1 MKQQLKDLKTLL
13 LLGSCLLLAACTG
26 RTSKAS
32 GSEEAK
38 PVITVTIEP
47 QRYFTEAIAGD
58 KFTVVSMVPKGS
70 SPETYDPIPQQLV
83 SLGDSKAYLRIG
95 YIGFE
100 QTWMDRLMNNTP
112 HIQVFDTSKG
122 IDLILNNGEHN
133 HAAGHHDHDG
143 HNHAVEPH
151 IWNSTANAL
160 ILAGNTFKALCM
172 LDKPNEA
179 YYLAR
184 YDSLCQ
190 RIQHTDS
197 LIRRQLSAP
206 ESAKAFMIYHPALS
220 YFARDYGLHQ
230 ISIEEGGKEPSPER
244 TDRPV
249 QIGESKRHLRPTGVR
264 QAQRGNHRTA
274 NRHKGSPHQPVK
286 LRLGN
291 GNAERSQSSH
301 TYGPRITTGLHSVND
316 RMIHKRSN
324 SPNMKPII
332 EIKNLA
338 AGYDGRT
345 VLHDINLNIYE
356 RDFLGIIGP
365 NGGGK
370 TTLIKCILGLLKPTA
385 GEIIFH
391 APTEASS
398 HSQLSTSNSPLSLGY
413 LPQYNTIDRKFPISV
428 EEVILSGLS
437 IQKSLTSRFTPEQRE
452 KGKHIIA
459 RMGLEGLEHRSIGQ
473 LSGGQLQR
481 ALLGRAIISDPSVLI
496 LDEPSTYIDKRF
508 EARLYELLAE
518 INKECAIILVSHDIG
533 TVLQQVKSIACVNET
548 LDYHPDTGVSTEW
561 LERNFNCPIE
571 LLGHGTLPHR
581 VLGEHHHHH

>member
-143 HNHAVEPH
+143 HNQ
-151 IWNSTANAL
+151 
-160 ILAGNTFKALCM
+160 
-172 LDKPNEA
+172 A

-197 LIRRQLSAP
+197 LIRQQLSAP

-220 YFARDYGLHQ
+220 YFARDYGLNQ
-230 ISIEEGGKEPSPER
+230 ISIEEGGKEPSPAHLKELI
-244 TDRPV
+244 DLCKSEKVNVIFV
-249 QIGESKRHLRPTGVR
+249 QPEFDKR
-264 QAQRGNHRTA
+264 
-274 NRHKGSPHQPVK
+274 
-286 LRLGN
+286 
-291 GNAERSQSSH
+291 NAETIAQQ
-301 TYGPRITTGLHSVND
+301 TGTKVV
-316 RMIHKRSN
+316 
-324 SPNMKPII
+324 PI
-332 EIKNLA
+332 N
-338 AGYDGRT
+338 
-345 VLHDINLNIYE
+345 
-356 RDFLGIIGP
+356 
-365 NGGGK
+365 
-370 TTLIKCILGLLKPTA
+370 
-385 GEIIFH
+385 
-391 APTEASS
+391 
-398 HSQLSTSNSPLSLGY
+398 PLSYDWETEML
-413 LPQYNTIDRKFPISV
+413 NVAKA
-428 EEVILSGLS
+428 
-437 IQKSLTSRFTPEQRE
+437 LTPMDPE
-452 KGKHIIA
+452 
-459 RMGLEGLEHRSIGQ
+459 
-473 LSGGQLQR
+473 
-481 ALLGRAIISDPSVLI
+481 
-496 LDEPSTYIDKRF
+496 
-508 EARLYELLAE
+508 
-518 INKECAIILVSHDIG
+518 
-533 TVLQQVKSIACVNET
+533 
-548 LDYHPDTGVSTEW
+548 
-561 LERNFNCPIE
+561 
-571 LLGHGTLPHR
+571 
-581 VLGEHHHHH
+581 